1 MTSSVSSNF
10 RNCVSAPLPKGGE
23 RVLKMY
29 RNYSKTQPLTPCQKV
44 LVCSVPDTEVE
55 VRSRQQKAVLCNLS

>member
-23 RVLKMY
+23 RILKMY
-29 RNYSKTQPLTPCQKV
+29 RNYSKTQPLTPCQT
-44 LVCSVPDTEVE
+44 LRWRLDLD
-55 VRSRQQKAVLCNLS
+55 SRELYFVIFLE